1 MFRLLSQLYLLAGRH
16 LAMPAGT
23 GRPNDRL
30 SAADDQPGRY
40 RFMAGNALPAPAIKE
55 QKMMSAKHGR
65 HSGLRHIAPAQLDYI
80 IRQVQA
86 EGYHVERISS
96 FGIGAVETAV
106 LVEMIRDW
114 AHSVQLKVG
123 FNDAH
128 DICVFEQP

>member
-1 MFRLLSQLYLLAGRH
+1 MHRRLLLQLRSADRHHALSVGTNRQGRIQ
-16 LAMPAGT
+16 
-23 GRPNDRL
+23 D
-30 SAADDQPGRY
+30 
-40 RFMAGNALPAPAIKE
+40 E
-55 QKMMSAKHGR
+55 EMMSAKHGR
-65 HSGLRHIAPAQLDYI
+65 YSGLRHIAPSRLDYI

-114 AHSVQLKVG
+114 ANSVQLKVG

-128 DICVFEQP
+128 DICVFEAT